1 MSSTSTSYIISARA
15 NDEFALGTQDR
26 VVAEGEKA
34 ELQCQYLR

>member
-1 MSSTSTSYIISARA
+1 MSSTSTSYIISARE
-15 NDEFALGTQDR
+15 NDEAALLKDR

>member
-1 MSSTSTSYIISARA
+1 MSTGTSYIISARA

-34 ELQCQYLR
+34 ELQCHYLR